1 MFILKM
7 LYRKFD
13 GHTIYHFRIKKLT
26 VIKKM
31 KSLTIWGVLI
41 ANVDTCFSLTRF

>member
-7 LYRKFD
+7 PYRKFD

-26 VIKKM
+26 VIKKNEITYYLG
-31 KSLTIWGVLI
+31 SP
-41 ANVDTCFSLTRF
+41 DR